1 MPPLPTENTGPS
13 GDHNPPEGGPLLAD
27 LRSGPP
33 PAGWGVE
40 VSPEAV
46 AALVRQWRGRSFPT
60 PRFDYPGPPPG
71 LRDGP
76 WFDYAVLSV
85 SVLACLWPP
94 PDCRMWSISYAGRR
108 LTDAP
113 ALFGAITRWI
123 GPRTRPDLRSFSELD
138 CTQAGWLF
146 AGRGVLQ
153 MVPER
158 GDRIARV
165 ATAVRERWAGGALHL
180 VEEAGWDGPGVV
192 ELLAT
197 TIPGYED
204 EATVGGRRLR
214 FRKLA
219 HLASSLMASR
229 SSRPWVGL
237 DSFPVYPDY
246 MLPRFLRHLGV
257 LRYSP
262 RLSRAVDSRTEI
274 PRHSPEEAAIRW
286 ATVYACHLLVEALR
300 AEGVSVTGPRLDYF
314 LWSEAV
320 FGADASRMGEHH
332 RTVTLDY

>member
-1 MPPLPTENTGPS
+1 MSPLPLENTGPS
-13 GDHNPPEGGPLLAD
+13 GALNREEAGPVLTNLH
-27 LRSGPP
+27 SMPP

-40 VSPEAV
+40 VSAGAV
-46 AALVRQWRGRSFPT
+46 AALSRRWRGRSFPA
-60 PRFDYPGPPPG
+60 PRFDYPGPPSG

-94 PDCRMWSISYAGRR
+94 PNCQMWSISHAGRR

-113 ALFGAITRWI
+113 ALFGAVTRWM
-123 GPRTRPDLRSFSELD
+123 GPCTRPDLRSFSELGRG
-138 CTQAGWLF
+138 QAGRLF

-158 GDRIARV
+158 AVRIARV
-165 ATAVRERWAGGALHL
+165 AKAVRERWAGAVLHL
-180 VEEAGWDGPGVV
+180 VEEAGWDGPAVV
-192 ELLAT
+192 DLLAT

-204 EATVGGRRLR
+204 EASVGGHRLR

-219 HLASSLMASR
+219 YLATSLMASR
-229 SSRPWVGL
+229 SSRPWSEL

-246 MLPRFLRHLGV
+246 MLPRLLRHLGV
-257 LRYSP
+257 LGYSP
-262 RLSRAVDSRTEI
+262 ELSRAVDSRTEI
-274 PRHSPEEAAIRW
+274 PRHSLEEVAIRW
-286 ATVYACHLLVEALR
+286 ATVYAGHLLVEGLR
-300 AEGVSVTGPRLDYF
+300 DEGVSVTGPRLDYF

-320 FGADASRMGEHH
+320 LGPDASRMGEHH

>member
-1 MPPLPTENTGPS
+1 MPPLSFENTGPKGVFNPAE
-13 GDHNPPEGGPLLAD
+13 GDPLLTD
-27 LRSGPP
+27 LRSEPP
-33 PAGWGVE
+33 PAGWGVKISE
-40 VSPEAV
+40 DAV
-46 AALVRQWRGRSFPT
+46 AALTRRWRGRSFSA
-60 PRFDYPGPPPG
+60 PRFDYPGPPPD

-76 WFDYAVLSV
+76 WFDYAVLSA

-94 PDCRMWSISYAGRR
+94 PDCRMWSIDFAGRR

-113 ALFGAITRWI
+113 ALFGALTRWM
-123 GPRTRPDLRSFSELD
+123 GPCNGPDLPSFAEIGD
-138 CTQAGWLF
+138 AAARRLF

-158 GDRIARV
+158 GARLARV
-165 ATAVRERWAGGALHL
+165 ATAVRERWAGAVLNL
-180 VEEAGWDGPGVV
+180 VEEAAWDGPAVV

-204 EATVGGRRLR
+204 EAAVGGHRLQ

-219 HLASSLMASR
+219 HLAASLMASR
-229 SSRPWVGL
+229 SSRPWTGL

-246 MLPRFLRHLGV
+246 MLPRLLRHYGV
-257 LRYSP
+257 LRYSSP
-262 RLSRAVDSRTEI
+262 LSRAVDSRTEI
-274 PRHSPEEAAIRW
+274 PRHSPEEVAIRW
-286 ATVYACHLLVEALR
+286 ATVYTGHLLVEGLG

-320 FGADASRMGEHH
+320 LGANAARMGEHH

>member
-1 MPPLPTENTGPS
+1 MPPLPFENTGPS
-13 GDHNPPEGGPLLAD
+13 DGPNPAEANQPFTD

-40 VSPEAV
+40 ISPEAV
-46 AALVRQWRGRSFPT
+46 AALIRLWRGRSFPA

-113 ALFGAITRWI
+113 ALFGAVTRWM
-123 GPRTRPDLRSFSELD
+123 GPDTCPDVRSFSELGRS
-138 CTQAGWLF
+138 QAGLLF
-146 AGRGVLQ
+146 AGQGVLQ

-158 GDRIARV
+158 GVRIARV
-165 ATAVRERWAGGALHL
+165 AEAVTERWAGATQHL
-180 VEEAGWDGPGVV
+180 VEEAGWDGPAVV

-204 EATVGGRRLR
+204 EAAVDGHRLR

-219 HLASSLMASR
+219 YLASSLMASR
-229 SSRPWVGL
+229 STRPWTGL
-237 DSFPVYPDY
+237 DSFPVFPDY
-246 MLPRFLRHLGV
+246 MLPRLLRHLGV
-257 LRYSP
+257 LRYSLQ
-262 RLSRAVDSRTEI
+262 LSRVVDSRTEI

-286 ATVYACHLLVEALR
+286 ATVYAGHLLVQALR

-320 FGADASRMGEHH
+320 LGADASRMGEHH

>member
-1 MPPLPTENTGPS
+1 MPPLPIENTGPS
-13 GDHNPPEGGPLLAD
+13 EGLNPAAGRPHLAD

-33 PAGWGVE
+33 PTGWGVE

-46 AALVRQWRGRSFPT
+46 AALVKQWRGRSFPA
-60 PRFDYPGPPPG
+60 PRFDYPGPPTG

-76 WFDYAVLSV
+76 WFDYAILSV

-94 PDCRMWSISYAGRR
+94 PDCRMWSISHAGRR
-108 LTDAP
+108 LSDAP
-113 ALFGAITRWI
+113 ALFGAITRWM
-123 GPRTRPDLRSFSELD
+123 GPGAGPDLHSFSELG
-138 CTQAGWLF
+138 CAQAGRLF

-158 GDRIARV
+158 GVRIAQV
-165 ATAVRERWAGGALHL
+165 ATAVTEQWAGAALHL
-180 VEEAGWDGPGVV
+180 VEEAGWDGQAVV

-204 EATVGGRRLR
+204 EAAVGGHRLR

-229 SSRPWVGL
+229 SSRPWTGL

-246 MLPRFLRHLGV
+246 MLPRLLRHLGV

-262 RLSRAVDSRTEI
+262 RLSAAVDSRTEI
-274 PRHSPEEAAIRW
+274 PRHSPEEVAIRW
-286 ATVYACHLLVEALR
+286 ATVYAGHLLVKSLE

-320 FGADASRMGEHH
+320 LGADASRMGEHH

>member
-1 MPPLPTENTGPS
+1 MPPLPVENTGPNS
-13 GDHNPPEGGPLLAD
+13 GLNPDEPETHLTD
-27 LRSGPP
+27 IRSMPP
-33 PAGWGVE
+33 PTGWGVE
-40 VSPEAV
+40 ISVEAV
-46 AALVRQWRGRSFPT
+46 ADLIRRWRGRSFPA
-60 PRFDYPGPPPG
+60 PRFDYPGPPPS

-76 WFDYAVLSV
+76 WFDYAVLAV

-94 PDCRMWSISYAGRR
+94 PGRRMWSISHRGRR

-113 ALFGAITRWI
+113 ALFGAVTRWME
-123 GPRTRPDLRSFSELD
+123 PCTRPDLGSFSDLGHPRAER
-138 CTQAGWLF
+138 LF

-158 GDRIARV
+158 GVRIARV
-165 ATAVRERWAGGALHL
+165 ATAIRERWAGAALHL
-180 VEEAGWDGPGVV
+180 VEEAGWNGPEVV
-192 ELLAT
+192 ELLAA

-204 EATVGGRRLR
+204 EAAVGGHRLR

-219 HLASSLMASR
+219 YLASSLMASR
-229 SSRPWVGL
+229 SSKPWRGL

-246 MLPRFLRHLGV
+246 MLPRLLRHLGV
-257 LRYSP
+257 LHYSP
-262 RLSRAVDSRTEI
+262 ALSRAVDSRTEI

-286 ATVYACHLLVEALR
+286 ATVHAGHLLVEALR

-320 FGADASRMGEHH
+320 LGAEVSRMGEHH

>member
-1 MPPLPTENTGPS
+1 MSPLPLENTGP
-13 GDHNPPEGGPLLAD
+13 GRGLNPEEADPPPTD

-33 PAGWGVE
+33 PSGWGVE
-40 VSPEAV
+40 ISTEAV
-46 AALVRQWRGRSFPT
+46 AALIRRWRGRTFPA
-60 PRFDYPGPPPG
+60 PRFDYPGPPPS
-71 LRDGP
+71 LRDEP

-94 PDCRMWSISYAGRR
+94 RDCLMWSISHAGRR

-113 ALFGAITRWI
+113 ALFGAITRWM
-123 GPRTRPDLRSFSELD
+123 GPGTRPDLRAFSELG
-138 CTQAGWLF
+138 CAQAGRLF

-158 GDRIARV
+158 GVRIARV
-165 ATAVRERWAGGALHL
+165 ATAVRERWAGAAVHL
-180 VEEAGWDGPGVV
+180 VEEARWDGLAVV

-204 EATVGGRRLR
+204 EATVCGRRLR

-229 SSRPWVGL
+229 SSRPWARL

-246 MLPRFLRHLGV
+246 MLPRLLRHYGV

-274 PRHSPEEAAIRW
+274 PRHSPEEVAIRW
-286 ATVYACHLLVEALR
+286 ATVYSCHLLVEGLR
-300 AEGVSVTGPRLDYF
+300 AEGVSATGPRLDYF

-320 FGADASRMGEHH
+320 LGEDATRMGEHH
-332 RTVTLDY
+332 RTVTMDY